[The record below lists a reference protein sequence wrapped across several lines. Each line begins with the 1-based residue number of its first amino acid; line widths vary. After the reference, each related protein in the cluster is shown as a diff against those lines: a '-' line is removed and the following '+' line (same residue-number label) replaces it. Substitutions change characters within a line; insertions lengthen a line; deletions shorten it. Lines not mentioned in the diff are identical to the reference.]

1 MRKANTSNRPSIYQ
15 TVTDRIISS
24 LKAGVIP
31 WEKPWNTPRFTVG
44 PFPFAIRYLDLPQ
57 QIYHLLSLGLLAS
70 SHMLSFS
77 SVSLLHWHI
86 SSRALHEEVANFYV
100 GDDEKNQLT
109 PEELLSFTIDRLPDE
124 KLTGFALRLALT
136 GHTDIPREN
145 DFDFLAQAEAAFLP
159 PQSKKA
165 KEKKPKPSHQRD
177 ESTNEKSHTIQE
189 EDRSADS
196 TGAGNGSPLF
206 LQETFRDCYETLT
219 SGTRPGSERI

>member
-1 MRKANTSNRPSIYQ
+1 
-15 TVTDRIISS
+15 
-24 LKAGVIP
+24 
-31 WEKPWNTPRFTVG
+31 
-44 PFPFAIRYLDLPQ
+44 
-57 QIYHLLSLGLLAS
+57 
-70 SHMLSFS
+70 MLSFS

-100 GDDEKNQLT
+100 GDDENNQLT

-165 KEKKPKPSHQRD
+165 KEKKPKPTVIKETKAPVKKATPSKKKIAVQTQR
-177 ESTNEKSHTIQE
+177 
-189 EDRSADS
+189 
-196 TGAGNGSPLF
+196 GAGNGSPLF
-206 LQETFRDCYETLT
+206 CKRLSETAMKR
-219 SGTRPGSERI
+219 